1 MQCKACGAEM
11 VKGRLVST
19 YCSHFVLDDGTVE
32 YGGKEVESFPVKQTA
47 FGREWWKAVTQYHT
61 IALPARSLSFLLTE
75 RAHDYKTSNS
85 KSPLLVQRALLCIVI
100 QMRSL
105 TLAFLPT
112 RSRR

>member
-19 YCSHFVLDDGTVE
+19 SWARFVLDDGTVE
-32 YGGKEVESFPVKQTA
+32 YEGKAVESFPVQQSA
-47 FGREWWKAVTQYHT
+47 FGSQWWNVVTQYHT
-61 IALPARSLSFLLTE
+61 IARPARSLSPLLTE
-75 RAHDYKTSNS
+75 RAYNHKTSNS
-85 KSPLLVQRALLCIVI
+85 KSPLHKQRALLCIVI